1 MLVDNWDFDNF
12 KIDVNWVNIDQ
23 YNNQN
28 KKGFLFS
35 NMQYNIV
42 AIKINLPAFKWDA
55 DNDAPHARDL
65 KV

>member
-35 NMQYNIV
+35 NAV
-42 AIKINLPAFKWDA
+42 
-55 DNDAPHARDL
+55 
-65 KV
+65 